1 MALTGHYLIT
11 GAASGIGAAT
21 AKKIAGPNCTL
32 VLQTKSNVAGL
43 EEIAEHC
50 RAKSAHVIVNQSD
63 LTQRDETQRLI
74 DICLANCPSL
84 NGVVSTAGYPDWGNF
99 EQLDEEQLMQSMLLM
114 QQSTF
119 MLLKYLN
126 TSLQNTKG
134 SFIGISTFLAH
145 KMQVGNSITPA
156 SSSAKAGL
164 EALIKSYAVQYAAS
178 GIRANAIVPGY
189 IKKDGANH
197 KPPNPDALAQINA
210 RIPAGRLGLP
220 EEVAS
225 LAQFLLSSQSRYI
238 TGQLI
243 HIDGGL
249 LLK

>member
-32 VLQTKSNVAGL
+32 ILQTKSNVTGL
-43 EEIAEHC
+43 NEIAEHC
-50 RAKSAHVIVNQSD
+50 RAKSAQVITIQAD
-63 LTQRDETQRLI
+63 LTDKADTQRLI
-74 DICLANCPSL
+74 DRCLQQSTSL
-84 NGVVSTAGYPDWGNF
+84 DGVVSTAGYPDWGNF
-99 EQLDEEQLMQSMLLM
+99 EQLDEESLMQSMLLM

-119 MLLKYLN
+119 MLLKHLN
-126 TSLQNTKG
+126 KSLQKSKG

-164 EALIKSYAVQYAAS
+164 EALIKSYAVQYAHN

-197 KPPNPDALAQINA
+197 KALSPDALAQINA

-225 LAQFLLSSQSRYI
+225 LAQFLLGPQSRYI
-238 TGQLI
+238 TGQLM